1 MGDINLKNNSSVLMY
16 SKISGLDSQ
25 FMFGG
30 SSMSIRYSTTRMC
43 QNVFEIVLNITWVLN
58 IPGFWIWQDFEYT
71 KVTQGFKYATI
82 WLNKSESDV
91 NMPEYLNL
99 Q

>member
-30 SSMSIRYSTTRMC
+30 SSMSIRYSTT
-43 QNVFEIVLNITWVLN
+43 
-58 IPGFWIWQDFEYT
+58 
-71 KVTQGFKYATI
+71 K
-82 WLNKSESDV
+82 
-91 NMPEYLNL
+91 
-99 Q
+99 